1 MDNFHEL
8 FGINPCQITDY
19 KGLVGD
25 SSDNFKGIPG
35 IGEKT
40 AIKLLNTYNDLD
52 EIIQAMKSQ
61 KTKTALNIVEHEED
75 GQFCKKLAEIVLNL
89 PVEEYYNSSMVKD
102 YDNDALLSF
111 YSKYSFNS
119 FANELKKKMEVR
131 LFDIERVDSLTQD
144 AEKEK
149 IIEISSL
156 KEVLNPEVF
165 VFDYDQKIIIVPI

>member
-1 MDNFHEL
+1 
-8 FGINPCQITDY
+8 
-19 KGLVGD
+19 
-25 SSDNFKGIPG
+25 
-35 IGEKT
+35 
-40 AIKLLNTYNDLD
+40 
-52 EIIQAMKSQ
+52 MKSQ